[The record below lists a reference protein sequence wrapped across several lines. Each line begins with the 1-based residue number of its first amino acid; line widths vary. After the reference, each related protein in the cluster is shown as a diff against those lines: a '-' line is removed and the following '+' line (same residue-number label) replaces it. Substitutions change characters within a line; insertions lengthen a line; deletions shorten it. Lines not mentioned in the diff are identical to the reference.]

1 MLIKNAT
8 LLNPGTEPGIY
19 DILVQNGKIARIEPE
34 LDVEDELELD
44 VQGMFVTPGL
54 VDAHTHLGLK
64 ADSEG
69 PFYADHNEK
78 KSILS
83 PEMRAIDAIDPQSVN
98 FREAREAGITT
109 CASGPGSL
117 DVIGGQYACIKTAG
131 TVIDDMVL
139 DPYFAMKCAL
149 GENPKK
155 AYETTR
161 MGIAATLRNFLFQ
174 ARAYAQDPNRK
185 FDMKLEPMIPVI
197 RGEKPL
203 EAVTINPDRVMGVEA
218 RVGSLAPGK
227 DADLVIWK
235 DRPFVFIQDPVAV
248 FINGERI

>member
-1 MLIKNAT
+1 
-8 LLNPGTEPGIY
+8 
-19 DILVQNGKIARIEPE
+19 
-34 LDVEDELELD
+34 
-44 VQGMFVTPGL
+44 
-54 VDAHTHLGLK
+54 
-64 ADSEG
+64 
-69 PFYADHNEK
+69 
-78 KSILS
+78 
-83 PEMRAIDAIDPQSVN
+83 
-98 FREAREAGITT
+98 
-109 CASGPGSL
+109 
-117 DVIGGQYACIKTAG
+117 
-131 TVIDDMVL
+131 
-139 DPYFAMKCAL
+139 MKCAL

-197 RGEKPL
+197 RGEKAL
-203 EAVTINPDRVMGVEA
+203 EDVTINPARVMGVEA

-235 DRPFVFIQDPVAV
+235 DRPFVVIQDPVAV